1 MRALSSLDECRSEAN
16 GLSIWQ
22 NLLEAE
28 STALNDASRTNAK
41 YTDPVIG
48 IRLLGFFLK
57 DFRDHAQDGY
67 LGYPPYNRMEREITS
82 CLDKPDKKAIYDAL
96 VKLGLM
102 YRNYLLRVCEL
113 HDYLARYSE
122 CTKLHPVR
130 SNAGGRPTSSQH
142 SSRPS
147 FEVIKGRVLE
157 ELGALMQTK
166 SNVKKT
172 GSVSW
177 PLCRTSAHLPQA
189 LLCDGYRCAISG
201 IYDMQSCFDIEEID
215 VICKASGNPLLI
227 ETEVAH
233 IFSESAQDG
242 DKVST

>member
-57 DFRDHAQDGY
+57 DFRDHAPDGY
-67 LGYPPYNRMEREITS
+67 LRYTPYNRMEREITS

-113 HDYLARYSE
+113 HDNLARYSE

-130 SNAGGRPTSSQH
+130 SNARGRPTSSQH

-166 SNVKKT
+166 SNVKKQVVFPGLYVGHQLIFLSHCYVMDT
-172 GSVSW
+172 DVPSVASMICS
-177 PLCRTSAHLPQA
+177 LA
-189 LLCDGYRCAISG
+189 LTLKR
-201 IYDMQSCFDIEEID
+201 
-215 VICKASGNPLLI
+215 
-227 ETEVAH
+227 
-233 IFSESAQDG
+233 
-242 DKVST
+242 ST